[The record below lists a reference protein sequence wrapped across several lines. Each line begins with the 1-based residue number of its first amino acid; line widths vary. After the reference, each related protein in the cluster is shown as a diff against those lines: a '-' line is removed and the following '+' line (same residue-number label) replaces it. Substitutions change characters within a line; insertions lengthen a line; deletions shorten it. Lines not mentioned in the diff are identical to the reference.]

1 MEVILILG
9 VLTSGAV
16 WLGHEIFQAG
26 RSSAA
31 HSGRRIKAEAT
42 ASERQQREQQNRQQ
56 EARDLQQQRQH
67 RQRLRQQAL
76 NKKYRALQIAL
87 LQINQAPDFQRAASR
102 AEAALSVPLDLRQR
116 QYHRFRSQL
125 VQHFVRR
132 LRAGTDGQILL
143 DSLTTLIEALGIASF
158 EANYIQQ
165 EASRQEQQTNQR
177 PTENFSTTLERMQQ
191 EHTDR
196 TTALNQATLDPETK
210 QQLLEAQN
218 QRLIDSLM
226 EMTLGAQGESL

>member
-1 MEVILILG
+1 MESILVLG
-9 VLTSGAV
+9 VLTGGAV

-31 HSGRRIKAEAT
+31 RSGRRRIVAMN

-56 EARDLQQQRQH
+56 QASNLQQQRQH

-102 AEAALSVPLDLRQR
+102 AEAARSVPLDLRQR

-125 VQHFVRR
+125 VQHFIRK
-132 LRAGTDGQILL
+132 LRTGTDGQILL

-158 EANYIQQ
+158 EASYIQQ
-165 EASRQEQQTNQR
+165 EASRQGQRTNQQ
-177 PTENFSTTLERMQQ
+177 PTENFL
-191 EHTDR
+191 
-196 TTALNQATLDPETK
+196 
-210 QQLLEAQN
+210 
-218 QRLIDSLM
+218 
-226 EMTLGAQGESL
+226 